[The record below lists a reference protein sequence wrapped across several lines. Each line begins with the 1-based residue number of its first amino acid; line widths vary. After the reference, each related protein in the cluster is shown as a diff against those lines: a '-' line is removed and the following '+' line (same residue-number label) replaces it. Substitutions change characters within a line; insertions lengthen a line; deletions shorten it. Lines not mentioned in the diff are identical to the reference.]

1 MEKKAANLTRAP
13 PNRSSQSQSSE
24 EPSSKKFKLW
34 ENLSDSE
41 DEDIVIRP
49 PVAVSESRVNDALN
63 HYWDSPRIPQSS
75 DPFAFWRENAGEY
88 PEVFSVAKSTF
99 SCPSGSVDSER
110 LFSVAGDVI
119 NVRRT
124 SLTPINAEDQIFLS
138 QNLPYFKFDY

>member
-1 MEKKAANLTRAP
+1 MTSQFESKSVHFF
-13 PNRSSQSQSSE
+13 SSARG
-24 EPSSKKFKLW
+24 LLL

-41 DEDIVIRP
+41 DEEIVIRP
-49 PVAVSESRVNDALN
+49 PVTVSESRVNDALN

-75 DPFAFWRENAGEY
+75 DPFAFWRENAVEY